1 MLIIQI
7 KKGDNIDSSLKK
19 LKVKFKKTKVVEQ
32 LRDRMTYD
40 KPSIKKRK
48 VKQKAIYIQKLRDQ
62 EDN

>member
-1 MLIIQI
+1 MLIIEI

-19 LKVKFKKTKVVEQ
+19 LKYKFKKTKVVEQ
-32 LRDRMTYD
+32 LRDRMAYD

-48 VKQKAIYIQKLRDQ
+48 VKQKAIYIQKLREQ